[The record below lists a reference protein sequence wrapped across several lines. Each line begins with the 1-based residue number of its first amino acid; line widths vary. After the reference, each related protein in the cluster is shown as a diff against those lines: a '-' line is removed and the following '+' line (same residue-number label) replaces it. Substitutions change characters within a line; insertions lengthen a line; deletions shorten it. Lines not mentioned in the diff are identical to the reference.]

1 MSIEPVQ
8 SYQEI
13 EIDVAADD
21 REAVANYII
30 ENISN
35 GLVIEDDEIASTTRI
50 KFYIASELDIKSRID
65 GLKKYLAAIEPQYAS
80 LIPSQTEIKNRDWI
94 ETYQNSVT
102 AFELGDSII
111 VKPPWDGNNFPDR
124 MEIILEPKM
133 AFGTGRHETTRSCL
147 AELEKLNLTG
157 VSMLDFGC
165 GSGILSIFAGLKG
178 AGRIA
183 AYDNNP
189 LAVENSRE
197 NFILNKTD
205 QVCRADCGTIDLIP
219 FDEKFD
225 IVVAN
230 IIKEVIL
237 PILDQLKN
245 HVKPGG
251 RLLLSGFMDQDQTLI
266 EKSLKGHD
274 LNDYDL
280 RRDGEWLT
288 YNIQLP

>member
-1 MSIEPVQ
+1 MSMEPVW
-8 SYQEI
+8 SYHEI
-13 EIDVAADD
+13 EIDVSADD
-21 REAVANYII
+21 RDAVANYII
-30 ENISN
+30 ENISD
-35 GLVIEDDEIASTTRI
+35 GLVIEDDESASMTRL
-50 KFYIASELDIKSRID
+50 KFYVASELDINSRID
-65 GLKKYLAAIEPQYAS
+65 GLKKYLIAIKPQYTGVI
-80 LIPSQTEIKNRDWI
+80 LRQTEIKNRDWI

-102 AFELGDSII
+102 AFEIGDSII
-111 VKPPWDGNNFPDR
+111 VKPPWDENNYPDR

-157 VSMLDFGC
+157 VSLLDFGC
-165 GSGILSIFAGLKG
+165 GSGILSIYADLKG

-183 AYDNNP
+183 GFDNDP
-189 LAVENSRE
+189 LAVENSRG

-205 QVCRADCGTIDLIP
+205 QVCRAECGTIDLVPI
-219 FDEKFD
+219 DEKYD

-251 RLLLSGFMDQDQTLI
+251 RLLLSGFMDLDQTQI
-266 EKSLKGHD
+266 EMSLKDHN
-274 LNDYDL
+274 LNDFNL
-280 RRDGEWLT
+280 RRDGKWLT